1 MLGLCQCKNSPPILI
16 EQPQD
21 MIAEL
26 DKPMAIHCRTESS
39 SLDDLHI
46 DWYKDG
52 RLVTTDPNA
61 RIITEFMALHIIN
74 TMPQDAGI
82 YYCIAKNSYGQT
94 QSRKARIQFLKLDKE
109 FLVSPIS
116 TSASLGE
123 RIRLSCQPPYG
134 SPNPIVYWIKD
145 GKNLS
150 VPLDHYDLI
159 LPSIQKSD
167 FGSYRCIASN
177 GLIRQSSI
185 AYLTEFHRPK
195 LTIQP
200 SSSRI
205 DLHRGQSID
214 LQCHINND
222 QYDIEWHFNNKIIR
236 NNHIHISSIEFN
248 QSGIY
253 TCIGRFEK
261 YKFSEQIL
269 LAVYDNEILNNEEIF
284 FSQTILTVT
293 LGRLALIECQLPFH
307 VENKISWII
316 VNHSEVNNI
325 KFEYEDKNQY
335 RLKINRIKEYYH
347 NILFKCY
354 YQNKNIR
361 SQGFIKLNVEQ
372 IESPPI
378 ISYIPNN
385 QTVPIGVEVIFS
397 CQPKDDINIQWWF
410 IPYNRPYKIIKISD
424 NSQKYRIESN
434 HDLIIQHAE
443 KNDAGLYKCV
453 SINNN
458 YDETI
463 WLGHLHVED
472 ARSNAIFHRVERKD
486 LPQAP
491 SQPIAID
498 ITSNSIELVWDM
510 ESIDILDY
518 LIEYYDINSDR
529 NNLEW
534 KRILTKTKNSQ
545 QIINNLKSDSIYQF
559 MIRARNS
566 FGYGPSSILSDL
578 IETKTNQQLNDDEL
592 IYLYDP
598 INIQET
604 SITIKWNILQK
615 NSLINEIFIY
625 IINKKETN
633 ERIETITNSITTYT
647 INNLQPN
654 TDYSIYLVPMFDIIG
669 RSSNTISF
677 RTLESIPSSS
687 PTNIIVQLISTTTL
701 SIRWNSPLENETN
714 GQIIAYKVNCLG
726 TNETNSI
733 RLTNISSDA
742 KGLYIKNLI
751 ENMEYCISIA
761 ARTRIGYGP
770 YSQPICIIMNA
781 KLLQINQN
789 QLKYRLREAISQP
802 WFLPVIILSSIIFI
816 CACAYVI
823 WLCFHYITQ
832 QHRHRIKFNSS
843 ASSSS
848 NQSVEL
854 PVHKTLSNGKRYDLI
869 KDTSTPLPSS
879 STALWMN
886 SIPNGIRLQC
896 CSTASASSNSEHYS
910 MSIHKN
916 PINALLHECRQQQQL
931 NPYATTGIFQQ
942 STSSVSPN
950 YSKTVH
956 SPPASHH
963 LLSDS
968 QQQIT
973 SSASPTVQY
982 QPPWLDHHPSST
994 LQYHS
999 QSRTSFNQ
1007 YHCIHCTS
1015 QSHPQ
1020 TPSSI
1025 RPTIQSPASHHH
1037 QNNSLIIKS
1046 SILNTN
1052 DINKTTMD
1060 SLQQITM
1067 NSSPLVKH
1075 TSDYIS
1081 QVQPSNLTM
1090 INSLGDETMTTS
1102 WISSMD
1108 DNNHENVSSSSTD
1121 KYKHEKSISKQNH
1134 SSSEGSIFSDSDI
1147 QQQDETNGST
1157 LINFERGP
1165 SFLIPNV

>member
-109 FLVSPIS
+109 FPVSPIS

-123 RIRLSCQPPYG
+123 RIRLRCQPPYG

-214 LQCHINND
+214 LQ
-222 QYDIEWHFNNKIIR
+222 F
-236 NNHIHISSIEFN
+236 
-248 QSGIY
+248 
-253 TCIGRFEK
+253 
-261 YKFSEQIL
+261 
-269 LAVYDNEILNNEEIF
+269 
-284 FSQTILTVT
+284 
-293 LGRLALIECQLPFH
+293 
-307 VENKISWII
+307 
-316 VNHSEVNNI
+316 NNI

-372 IESPPI
+372 IEPPPI

-534 KRILTKTKNSQ
+534 KQ
-545 QIINNLKSDSIYQF
+545 
-559 MIRARNS
+559 
-566 FGYGPSSILSDL
+566 
-578 IETKTNQQLNDDEL
+578 
-592 IYLYDP
+592 
-598 INIQET
+598 
-604 SITIKWNILQK
+604 
-615 NSLINEIFIY
+615 
-625 IINKKETN
+625 TN

-770 YSQPICIIMNA
+770 YSQPICVIMNA

-896 CSTASASSNSEHYS
+896 CTTASASSNSEHYS